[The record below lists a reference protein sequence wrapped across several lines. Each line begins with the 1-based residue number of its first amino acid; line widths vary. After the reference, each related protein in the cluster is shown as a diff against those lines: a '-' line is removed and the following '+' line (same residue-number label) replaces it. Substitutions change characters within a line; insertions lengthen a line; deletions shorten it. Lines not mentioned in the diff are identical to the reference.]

1 MNAVLSR
8 VPVAAVIAGLMCSAP
23 FLQTRHTYPITSFY
37 SEWLA
42 FVLGLA
48 TIVSFAVRP
57 GTGGRVPIPR
67 IAAFP
72 ALLTLVVVSE
82 ALMLDL
88 TYIEPVLMAA
98 GYLLWAA
105 GLAIAGALLR
115 DRLGHE
121 RAAVTIAWFIAIG
134 AMLNALA
141 ALAQYCL
148 APGTPGTLVS
158 TRLTAQVYGNLGQP
172 NHLADQLALGLA
184 SLMMLYS
191 LRRIRL
197 SVATAVCAITLLG
210 LALSGSRSAWLY
222 LVAIAACAAL
232 AHRVG
237 RTDDTRRT
245 MIFALALL
253 PAFVVANEVWTL
265 PVFATLPGA
274 TTMGRWASAWGMPSE
289 RLALWR
295 EALTMFWASPL
306 FGVGW
311 GQFAWQHFSSPTSN
325 EARLLVGL
333 YTHAHNAVLQMLA
346 ETGMIG
352 TAVAVSAAGFWL
364 LNVRRLLLS
373 AAGWW
378 IVTLLVVIAIHSM
391 LEYPLWNAYFLGVAA
406 LLLGMGDARSFTF
419 HHATLRVTAIAMGI
433 VLGIAAY
440 TSLGDYVRLEVASAE
455 RVVEANH
462 PTPRSLLLQPY
473 FDLARAARLPLNSVR
488 LHEKLALTSRVLRF
502 QPTSAVAYR
511 HSLFLALAGDRA
523 HAEAALNDAINR
535 YPDMLKSF
543 TEQVYDAGIA
553 NHGTSGWYGDALRRR
568 ATVLSGANAG

>member
-8 VPVAAVIAGLMCSAP
+8 VPVAAVLAGLMCSAP
-23 FLQTRHTYPITSFY
+23 FLQMRHTYPITSFY

-48 TIVSFAVRP
+48 TIVSIMLRP
-57 GTGGRVPIPR
+57 GTDGFRIPR
-67 IAAFP
+67 VAVFP
-72 ALLTLVVVSE
+72 VLLGIVVVSE
-82 ALMLDL
+82 GLLL
-88 TYIEPVLMAA
+88 ELPYIEPLLMAA
-98 GYLLWAA
+98 GYLVWAA
-105 GLAIAGALLR
+105 GLTIAGALLR
-115 DRLGHE
+115 DRRGHE
-121 RAAVTIAWFIAIG
+121 GAAVTVAWFIVAG

-148 APGTPGTLVS
+148 APGMLGPVVS
-158 TRLTAQVYGNLGQP
+158 TRLAAQVYGNLGQP

-184 SLMMLYS
+184 SLMLLYS
-191 LRRIRL
+191 LHRIRL

-274 TTMGRWASAWGMPSE
+274 TTMGRWASAWGTPSE

-346 ETGMIG
+346 ETGMTG

-406 LLLGMGDARSFTF
+406 LLLGIGDDRSFTF
-419 HHATLRVTAIAMGI
+419 HHATGIRVTAIAMGI

-455 RVVEANH
+455 RVVEATH
-462 PTPRSLLLQPY
+462 TAPRSLLLQPY

-523 HAEAALNDAINR
+523 RAEAALNDAINR

-543 TEQVYDAGIA
+543 TKQVYDAGIA
-553 NHGTSGWYGDALRRR
+553 NHGTSGWYGDVLRRR